1 MFRKQFG
8 QESGQSMIEYAL
20 LAGLLVF
27 AALAGLMMLGASV
40 DGVFDQLD
48 ARLNKAMLAAVSLPI
63 GAGQPNEAVAPGKQS
78 SGDKSNADQSNGRG
92 NPNAPGLSIAP
103 GQNGGAGKPETPG
116 QAGAPG
122 QSIAPGGSG
131 SSGKSSN
138 PGRPERLG
146 NS

>member
-1 MFRKQFG
+1 MFRKQLG

-27 AALAGLMMLGASV
+27 AALAGLTMLGASV
-40 DGVFDQLD
+40 DGVFGQLD
-48 ARLNKAMLAAVSLPI
+48 ARLNKAMAAVSLPT
-63 GAGQPNEAVAPGKQS
+63 GAGQSNEGAAPGEQS
-78 SGDKSNADQSNGRG
+78 GGDKSNADNPNGKG

-103 GQNGGAGKPETPG
+103 GQNGSAGKPETPG

-131 SSGKSSN
+131 GSGKPGN
-138 PGRPERLG
+138 PGRPERPG